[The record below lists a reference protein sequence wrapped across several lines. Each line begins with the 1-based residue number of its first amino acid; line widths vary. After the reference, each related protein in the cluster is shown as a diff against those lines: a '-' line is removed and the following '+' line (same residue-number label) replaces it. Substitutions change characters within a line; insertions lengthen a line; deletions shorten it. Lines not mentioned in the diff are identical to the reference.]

1 MRTFLTALVLALAGF
16 VIPQAG
22 GAVAAQADALRNLR
36 EVKVSVAGL
45 GPYGE
50 ACGLDKAAMERAF
63 FVPLAERGLAKVA
76 SGTAYRILIRATSVT
91 YVENSCVSYV
101 EVQLLLNTRYFD
113 PLIGEERPGSV
124 RLWSGGGLFVSD
136 RSEHAATLNSAF
148 RGLGRNLGRDWDLA
162 ND

>member
-1 MRTFLTALVLALAGF
+1 MRTFMRALVLTVAGF
-16 VIPQAG
+16 VVLEAG
-22 GAVAAQADALRNLR
+22 GALAAQADALRNLR
-36 EVKVSVAGL
+36 EVKVSVADF

-63 FVPLAERGLAKVA
+63 FVPLAERGLTKVV
-76 SGTAYRILIRATSVT
+76 SGTAYRILIRATNVT

-101 EVQLLLNTRYFD
+101 DVQLLLNTRYFD
-113 PLIGEERPGSV
+113 PLIGAERPGRV
-124 RLWSGGGLFVSD
+124 QLWYGGGLFLSD

-162 ND
+162 N